1 MIVCKPVGVLSQK
14 DKTNDDS
21 IIELCKAYIKVKYDK
36 PGDVFLGLPHR
47 LDRPVSGAIILC
59 RTSKSLTRM
68 NEMIKKRSI
77 IKTYHAIVDGRPNPE
92 SAKLVSYIRKNPAK
106 NKVKVMDHQFN
117 ESKEAI
123 LNYKVLRHVGS
134 QSLLEIDLETGR
146 PHQIRSQLAH
156 IGHPIVGDLKYGYAK
171 PLSDK
176 SIALHAYH
184 LSFTHPVSQLPI
196 SVKAPYPNKP
206 WWKTF

>member
-1 MIVCKPVGVLSQK
+1 MLSQK

-21 IIELCKAYIKVKYDK
+21 IIEIGKAYIKVKYSK

-77 IKTYHAIVDGRPNPE
+77 TKVYHAIVEGRPAAT
-92 SAKLVSYIRKNPAK
+92 SGKLVSYIKKNPAK
-106 NKVKVMDHQFN
+106 NRVTVMDDPFHDAKQ
-117 ESKEAI
+117 AI
-123 LNYKVLRHVGS
+123 LSYKVIDYRKS
-134 QSLLEIDLETGR
+134 RSLLEIELETGR

-156 IGHPIVGDLKYGYAK
+156 IAHPIIGDIKYGSDR
-171 PLSDK
+171 PLPDK
-176 SIALHAYH
+176 SIALHAYR
-184 LSFTHPVSQLPI
+184 LQFIHPVAKTPI
-196 SVKAPYPNKP
+196 NVIAPRPDMP
-206 WWKTF
+206 WWDAFI